1 MKSSQ
6 VLLVVAGLVLA
17 GAVVLKDALAQVTA
31 TAPVPAA
38 VGAMPA
44 NVRVAVCNTSAVF
57 GQYQKTKDLEV
68 QRNERVRKLQEE
80 SQARQKRVEAI
91 KLRMEGLKKDS
102 PQYETELNN
111 MQKEAIDLKSWV
123 DFQQALIEREYFR
136 LNKELY
142 EEVLRAIEVV
152 AKEKDIQIVLD
163 RQSKKLESER
173 PEDLF
178 RQMESRKVLYWN
190 DSLDITEPALA
201 RLNEAYRA
209 RSKPAA
215 AQP

>member
-1 MKSSQ
+1 MKSSK
-6 VLLVVAGLVLA
+6 VLLVAAGLVLA
-17 GAVVLKDALAQVTA
+17 GVIVLKDALAQVA
-31 TAPVPAA
+31 APAVPAA
-38 VGAMPA
+38 PA
-44 NVRVAVCNTSAVF
+44 AVRVAVCNTSAVF

-68 QRNERVRKLQEE
+68 QRTERLRKLQEE

-102 PQYETELNN
+102 PQYDTELNN
-111 MQKEAIDLKSWV
+111 MQKESIDLKSWV

-152 AKEKDIQIVLD
+152 AKEKDIHLVLD

-173 PEDLF
+173 PEELF
-178 RQMESRKVLYWN
+178 RQMETRKVLYWN
-190 DSLDITEPALA
+190 ESLDITEAALA

-209 RSKPAA
+209 RSKPAG
-215 AQP
+215 Q